1 MNPRTF
7 EAPWSASLKWISGTA
22 TALMLGVGVVL
33 LTAVPQAGSIPW
45 PAMLVAAV
53 PLCALPFRVLG
64 YRLEGAVLF
73 VRRPGWTT
81 RIDLS
86 GLVSAEAAPE
96 LAGKSWRV
104 CGNGGLFSFTG
115 WFHARGVGTYR
126 AWFNDPAKV
135 VLLHLPGR
143 RIAVSPGD
151 PSAFIQTLRQAGLP
165 RH

>member
-1 MNPRTF
+1 VNPRTF
-7 EAPWSASLKWISGTA
+7 EAPWSASLKWISGIA
-22 TALMLGVGVVL
+22 TALMIGVAVIL
-33 LTAVPQAGSIPW
+33 LTAVPQVGSIPW
-45 PAMLVAAV
+45 HAMLVAAV

-64 YRLEGAVLF
+64 YRLEGRVLF
-73 VRRPGWTT
+73 VHRPGWTK
-81 RIDLS
+81 RVDLS

-115 WFHARGVGTYR
+115 CFYARDVGTYR